1 MAMFLKTIIYIWKF
15 YRKLMSEIYHKV
27 FFCVVM
33 LATSIVCAQTGP
45 PCPPGGCDDPNVD
58 DVLPLEHDVL
68 MIVLAIALAIF
79 YFKRSTLFGVKKSNS

>member
-15 YRKLMSEIYHKV
+15 YRKLMSKIYHKV

-33 LATSIVCAQTGP
+33 LATSIVCAQNP
-45 PCPPGGCDDPNVD
+45 PCPPGSGPCGGEVD
-58 DVLPLEHDVL
+58 DVLPLEHDLL